1 MEMLFR
7 QPLIQSLGWALVH
20 FLWQGALIALLLG
33 GVNLLLRKA
42 GAGVR
47 YAAACASMLAMLAAG
62 VGTFLWLVF
71 HGEAFGS
78 TPVEALASVVPATL
92 AGGAMAARAI
102 SSQSPLSAWS
112 NGWMATWHGWFACGP
127 RVW

>member
-1 MEMLFR
+1 MIAIQSLLR
-7 QPLIQSLGWALVH
+7 QPLILALGWALVH
-20 FLWQGALIALLLG
+20 FLWQGALIAMLLG
-33 GVNLLLRKA
+33 GADLLLRKA

-78 TPVEALASVVPATL
+78 TPVEALVSVLPATL
-92 AGGAMAARAI
+92 AGSAI
-102 SSQSPLSAWS
+102 
-112 NGWMATWHGWFACGP
+112 
-127 RVW
+127 